1 MNISIAMIKKSLSLS
16 LLCVFAA
23 GMIHGQDAVEQ
34 LFTIKC
40 GICHTIGMGK
50 LIGPDLI
57 NVHERRSDEW
67 LLEYVRSSQG
77 MIKKGDP
84 DAVAIFEEYNGIL
97 MPDPL
102 ISDDEILSILGYIAE
117 SSAAGGKAGVAY
129 ESVLTN
135 ATSTDAEHGLLL
147 FEGRIRFEN
156 DGPSCISCHNIQ
168 RKETKLLTNYAK
180 DVMASFETLGE
191 VGVSAILKTPPYPVM
206 AQAFKGHD
214 LTDAETHDLLAYLKD
229 AKTLAPN
236 MRLSSMYSN
245 FLALSLMGGVFLFV
259 LYSLFWF
266 KRKGGS
272 VNAEIYKR
280 QMKSTN

>member
-1 MNISIAMIKKSLSLS
+1 MIKKILSLS
-16 LLCVFAA
+16 LLVVFTTA
-23 GMIHGQDAVEQ
+23 MVKGQDDAVEQ
-34 LFTIKC
+34 LFALKC
-40 GICHTIGMGK
+40 GICHTIGSGR
-50 LIGPDLI
+50 LVGPDLK
-57 NVHERRSDEW
+57 NVHEKYSEEW
-67 LLEYVRSSQG
+67 LLEYVRSSQA

-117 SSAAGGKAGVAY
+117 SSAAGGKAGAAY
-129 ESVLTN
+129 ESVLTG
-135 ATSTDAEHGLLL
+135 ATSADAEHGQEL

-191 VGVSAILKTPPYPVM
+191 AGVSAIIKTPPYPVM
-206 AQAFKGHD
+206 AEAFKGHD
-214 LTDAETHDLLAYLKD
+214 LTEAERHDLLAYLKD
-229 AKTLAPN
+229 AKAQAPN
-236 MRLSSMYSN
+236 MGLSSMYSN
-245 FLALSLMGGVFLFV
+245 FFSVGLMGGVFLFV

-266 KRKGGS
+266 NRKGGS
-272 VNAEIYKR
+272 VNEKIYKR
-280 QMKSTN
+280 QMKSAN